1 MTTTTRSATILHAT
15 GRVLQVIPLGLIWV
29 LRRAQYLLNPGTE
42 LFQDVTRTR
51 GPFSLDA
58 PELSRDAD
66 VQERPW
72 E

>member
-1 MTTTTRSATILHAT
+1 MTRPRSTTIRHAT
-15 GRVLQVIPLGLIWV
+15 GRVLRAIPLGLLWV
-29 LRRAQYLLNPGTE
+29 LRRAQYIFNPGTA

-66 VQERPW
+66 VRERPW